1 MFAYRQGRLMPDN
14 ERSSMF
20 KKGDTVNSRYEVVT
34 IIGSGG
40 TSTVYLVADRHIGRS
55 LAMKVI
61 DNKSLGALTFARSE
75 IESLRS
81 VRYPLF
87 PGIVDAFCDRRYI
100 YIISEYVKGVSLAKL
115 VRSRRMTR
123 HRCLTIAERIC
134 EALIYLHEMENPML
148 YLDLK
153 PENIIITEDG
163 LPHLIDFGIAGL
175 MAANHIPVGTA
186 GYSPPEQYHPDI
198 GMDERTDMFALG
210 MTYYSIR
217 CGIPPD
223 PDITTALSDIRHSNI
238 LSSSER
244 SFLAKCCAPDKK
256 DRYSN
261 SREVLKQIKHIRSI
275 PDRLKNQIVKTA
287 VCAGV
292 ILAIFATVKG
302 IYVNIRQK
310 TSAAG
315 LLAEATQHM
324 EEGEYTPEG
333 IKIIKACIGSGNLSH
348 ECEQEFIFEVA
359 VNSMLVA
366 KDYAA
371 ATAYFERLD
380 PGQYPEA
387 SDYVRLCKMQRS
399 FDYDRAE
406 ALEVTGRLFGEIASR
421 APSKMK
427 YENLIVIAGCFENY
441 ESDRQMGIQKALSVL
456 SIEKEELDELIGS
469 SGKEDDDY
477 RLIRERV
484 EELIEV
490 RKKRLEIKK
499 RMTGD
504 KT

>member
-1 MFAYRQGRLMPDN
+1 
-14 ERSSMF
+14 MF
-20 KKGDTVNSRYEVVT
+20 KKGDTVNGRYEVVT
-34 IIGSGG
+34 LIGSGG
-40 TSTVYLVADRHIGRS
+40 TSRVYLVADRHIGRS

-61 DNKSLGALTFARSE
+61 DSKSFGALTFAKSE

-87 PGIVDAFCDRRYI
+87 PGIVDAFGDRRYI

-115 VRSRRMTR
+115 ISKGRMTR
-123 HRCLTIAERIC
+123 HRCLTIAEKIC
-134 EALIYLHEMENPML
+134 EALTYLHEMPKPML

-175 MAANHIPVGTA
+175 MAANHIPVGTL
-186 GYSPPEQYHPDI
+186 GYSPPEQYHPDE
-198 GMDERTDMFALG
+198 GMDERTDLFALG

-217 CGIPPD
+217 CGVPPD
-223 PDITTALSDIRHSNI
+223 PDIETALSNIRHSKI

-244 SFLAKCCAPDKK
+244 SFLAKCCASDKN
-256 DRYSN
+256 DRYTT
-261 SREVLKQIKHIRSI
+261 SREVQKQIRHIRSI
-275 PDRLKNQIVKTA
+275 PDRLKNQIVKAA

-292 ILAIFATVKG
+292 LLAAFTTAKG

-310 TSAAG
+310 TSAAA
-315 LLAEATQHM
+315 LIEQAAQHM

-348 ECEQEFIFEVA
+348 DCEQEFIFEVA
-359 VNSMLVA
+359 LNSMLVA
-366 KDYAA
+366 KDYATA
-371 ATAYFERLD
+371 AAYFERLD

-387 SDYVRLCKMQRS
+387 SDYVRLCGMQRR

-406 ALEVTGRLFGEIASR
+406 ALEVTGRLFGQIASR
-421 APSKMK
+421 APSKIK

-441 ESDRQMGIQKALSVL
+441 ESDPKMGIRKALSVL
-456 SIEKEELDELIGS
+456 SIEKEELDELIRNS
-469 SGKEDDDY
+469 DEEDVEEY
-477 RLIRERV
+477 SMLYERV
-484 EELIEV
+484 EDLIRV

-499 RMTGD
+499 KMTGD